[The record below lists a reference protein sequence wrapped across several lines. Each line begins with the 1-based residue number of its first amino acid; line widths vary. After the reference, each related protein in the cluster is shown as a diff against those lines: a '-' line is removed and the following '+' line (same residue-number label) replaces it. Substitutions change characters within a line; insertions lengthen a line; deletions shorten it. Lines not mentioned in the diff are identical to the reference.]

1 MKERLLINEKLK
13 NNSKNE
19 ARESV
24 RFAFIGRLIEITA
37 IAAVAR
43 ATNLQQTTV
52 SILVVE
58 SVEPK
63 YALEFV
69 AMRKESYFC
78 HTRHTI
84 ERKRIKSN
92 PSKSKYVCIA
102 NGRNQ
107 TAGIT
112 HRRRCDDEGCVEL
125 PPLPSGSSEKY
136 WIGAWLII
144 CQSVLIY
151 WLVFETSACES
162 ADCRLLAFVCA
173 GSALG
178 LEMYLCAFASA
189 RERLHKHHQ
198 FKSTVEYQSANK
210 FRARVANTQSEEEQ
224 KNASRASCSA
234 TKACKKQWR
243 QQASSSSN
251 YLYDCDC

>member
-1 MKERLLINEKLK
+1 MRRARVWDSHLSVDWSKSLPSPLSRAQRIFNRQPFRYWSSKVLNQSTHSNSWRCERK
-13 NNSKNE
+13 
-19 ARESV
+19 
-24 RFAFIGRLIEITA
+24 
-37 IAAVAR
+37 
-43 ATNLQQTTV
+43 AT
-52 SILVVE
+52 
-58 SVEPK
+58 
-63 YALEFV
+63 FV
-69 AMRKESYFC
+69 T
-78 HTRHTI
+78 HDTI